1 MNHISILILSIAFI
15 SLSYNSTTAQEEKRQ
30 FKTEIGN
37 GTPDFTFEA
46 TDGKTYSLKDF
57 KGKTV
62 WLNFFA
68 TWCGPCLIEIPELI
82 KLSEKYEDVV
92 FIGIGRGHTVEELKA
107 FAKLK
112 NITYI
117 VAADPDKKIFN
128 LFADKYIPR
137 NYLIKK
143 CKVKQ
148 QEVGYKKEEFE
159 KLIEHLKELEK

>member
-1 MNHISILILSIAFI
+1 MKQVLILALSITFVA
-15 SLSYNSTTAQEEKRQ
+15 LSYGNITAQEKKHE
-30 FKTEIGN
+30 FKTEIGEK
-37 GTPDFTFEA
+37 TPDFSFEA
-46 TDGKTYSLKDF
+46 IDGKTYSLKDF

-68 TWCGPCLIEIPELI
+68 TWCGPCLVEIPELL

-92 FIGIGRGHTVEELKA
+92 FIGIGRGHTVGELKT
-107 FAKLK
+107 FAESK

-117 VAADPDKKIFN
+117 IGADPDKKIFN

-143 CKVKQ
+143 RKIRQ
-148 QEVGYKKEEFE
+148 QEVGFKKEEFDVLVGHLE
-159 KLIEHLKELEK
+159 KLAK

>member
-1 MNHISILILSIAFI
+1 MKNILVSVLSISIMLLFSNNVA
-15 SLSYNSTTAQEEKRQ
+15 AQEKRQ
-30 FKTEIGN
+30 FKTEIGKK
-37 GTPDFTFEA
+37 TPDFTFEA
-46 TDGKTYSLKDF
+46 IDGKTYSLKDF

-68 TWCGPCLIEIPELI
+68 TWCGPCLVEIPELL

-107 FAKLK
+107 FAESK

-117 VAADPDKKIFN
+117 VGADPDKKIFN

-143 CKVKQ
+143 CKVKR

-159 KLIEHLKELEK
+159 KLVEHLDELEK